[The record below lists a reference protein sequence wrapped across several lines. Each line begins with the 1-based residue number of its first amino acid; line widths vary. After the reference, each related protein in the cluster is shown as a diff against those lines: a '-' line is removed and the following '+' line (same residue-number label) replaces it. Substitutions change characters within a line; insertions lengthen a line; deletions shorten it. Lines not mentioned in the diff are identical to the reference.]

1 MVTVGFVVEG
11 PSDKKLVESKGFQQW
26 LQETC
31 NLEVVSPVVDA
42 GGNGEMCNTKIG
54 TYIEKLKMIA
64 NPDKTVVLADLDPD
78 ICAPCITRRKE
89 IIGSDNI
96 DLVVIARKAMESWF
110 LADTE
115 AMRSW
120 TNDSSFYQPLPEATD
135 DMPWDLLREI
145 GLAKT
150 GRGPGSSKVI
160 FAKKF
165 INKHGFDVMRAANHP
180 DCPSARYFVDRLC
193 ALGHE

>member
-78 ICAPCITRRKE
+78 ICAPCITTQVSE
-89 IIGSDNI
+89 FISC
-96 DLVVIARKAMESWF
+96 
-110 LADTE
+110 
-115 AMRSW
+115 
-120 TNDSSFYQPLPEATD
+120 TNLTITA
-135 DMPWDLLREI
+135 
-145 GLAKT
+145 
-150 GRGPGSSKVI
+150 
-160 FAKKF
+160 
-165 INKHGFDVMRAANHP
+165 
-180 DCPSARYFVDRLC
+180 
-193 ALGHE
+193 